1 MVNLTRDAVDF
12 VLKICFDKPEQ
23 CKIDCVTI
31 DAVQGETFDYVVLA
45 LPPTAAEWSSW
56 LCDATRLLTLISRN
70 RWQMTM
76 PWVREANPCVHDASK
91 SSRSTTPVSAPVQA
105 ILDLQRKHDKCWSVS
120 RLMTWLTPYQPDE
133 VWSQWLKE
141 VAAFTERQ
149 AAPATTT
156 QPMET
161 WSAAT
166 ATATQP
172 VITEKG
178 YRGYTFRFF
187 NTCAGS
193 QKQ

>member
-12 VLKICFDKPEQ
+12 VLKIGHRFDNPEQ

-45 LPPTAAEWSSW
+45 LPPTAAEWSGW

-76 PWVREANPCVHDASK
+76 PWVREANPCVHDPSK

-120 RLMTWLTPYQPDE
+120 RLMTWLLYIRCYKLQL
-133 VWSQWLKE
+133 QQ
-141 VAAFTERQ
+141 R
-149 AAPATTT
+149 
-156 QPMET
+156 
-161 WSAAT
+161 T
-166 ATATQP
+166 ACGSTVLCVMSGA
-172 VITEKG
+172 VS
-178 YRGYTFRFF
+178 YTHL
-187 NTCAGS
+187 TLPTKA
-193 QKQ
+193 